1 MTAYN
6 QWPQE
11 KVDRLIKLYLDEIPL
26 KQIAIEMG
34 ISYGSTKAM
43 LTTLRKRGYDIPLR
57 DQKRAQA
64 RRRATLK
71 SGQRVITNFD
81 LSYHGAIP
89 CGHWMITKP
98 WPYKPAEEEDVA

>member
-26 KQIAIEMG
+26 KQIAVEMG

-43 LTTLRKRGYDIPLR
+43 LTALRHRGYDIPLR

-71 SGQRVITNFD
+71 SGQRVVTDFD
-81 LSYHGAIP
+81 LEYHGPVP

-98 WPYKPAEEEDVA
+98 WRKVS